1 MYADYFNLRELPFSI
16 APNPKYLYM
25 SAQHQEA
32 LAHLLFGLQQDGGFV
47 VLTGEVG
54 TGKTTICKRLFEQLP
69 NDIEIAFIL
78 NPCLNEMDLI
88 ETICQEFK
96 IKIAKDIKL
105 KDLLD
110 KLNNYLLV
118 CHSKNKKPIL
128 PFFCIG

>member
-69 NDIEIAFIL
+69 NEIEIAFIL

-105 KDLLD
+105 KAKILFKINLLLFNI
-110 KLNNYLLV
+110 K
-118 CHSKNKKPIL
+118 
-128 PFFCIG
+128 